1 MSIPYKL
8 KEIKIEVTHECLL
21 NCVHCS
27 SMANS
32 KCARKMEWNIC
43 KKIIND
49 AAKMGVSEVTF
60 SGGEPLL
67 WTHLIN
73 AVSLARDL
81 NINVSIYTTGNVPN
95 VLNLLTQLKSKGVE
109 RIVVSIFG
117 VDSIQHEKIT
127 CVKGSYKQTIKVAK
141 ESVILGFYV
150 EYHFVPVQTNY
161 NSLITIAHQ
170 ASESGVKRMS
180 VLRLV
185 PQGRGSNYADLLL
198 DHKQNLDLRAD
209 IINLRN
215 QGFDIR
221 LGSPYNFLMLNENP
235 KCFSGINRL
244 TIGPD
249 LRIFPCDAFKHI
261 TPEMLDC
268 DKEYSDL
275 NMHSLAE
282 CWNKS
287 SYLQKV
293 REYIETPIGEVCS
306 ICNDRTKCQSGCM
319 AQKFYAYGSLRKVP
333 DPLCLHKSAELHN
346 PEQNRVGG
354 SSLEHAHGFV
364 LL

>member
-8 KEIKIEVTHECLL
+8 KEIKIEVTHECILK
-21 NCVHCS
+21 CVHCS

-32 KCARKMEWNIC
+32 KCARKMEWETC

-49 AAKMGVSEVTF
+49 AAKMGVSEVAF

-67 WTHLIN
+67 WPHLIN

-95 VLNLLTQLKSKGVE
+95 ALNLLTQLKSKGVE
-109 RIVVSIFG
+109 RIMVSIFG

-150 EYHFVPVQTNY
+150 EYHFVPVRTNY
-161 NSLITIAHQ
+161 NSLKAIAYQ
-170 ASESGVKRMS
+170 ASESGVKRIS
-180 VLRLV
+180 LLRLV
-185 PQGRGSNYADLLL
+185 PQGRGSNYTDLLL

-209 IINLRN
+209 IIKLRN

-235 KCFSGINRL
+235 KCFSGIDRL

-249 LRIFPCDAFKHI
+249 LRIFPCDAFKQFKTRDDFGNI
-261 TPEMLDC
+261 F
-268 DKEYSDL
+268 Y
-275 NMHSLAE
+275 HSLSE
-282 CWNKS
+282 VWEK
-287 SYLQKV
+287 SYLLNEV
-293 REYIETPIGEVCS
+293 RNIRESRLASSCASCPLYAQ
-306 ICNDRTKCQSGCM
+306 CNSGCL
-319 AQKFYAYGSLRKVP
+319 AQKAIAAGKLIDGK
-333 DPLCLHKSAELHN
+333 DPECLLNGVEMRCGQVEA
-346 PEQNRVGG
+346 
-354 SSLEHAHGFV
+354 SSV
-364 LL
+364 C